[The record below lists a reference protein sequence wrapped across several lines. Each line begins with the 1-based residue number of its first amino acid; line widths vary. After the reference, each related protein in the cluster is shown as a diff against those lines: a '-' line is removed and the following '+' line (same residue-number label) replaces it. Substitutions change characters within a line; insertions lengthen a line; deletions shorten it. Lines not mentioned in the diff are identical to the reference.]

1 MLLKQS
7 RFVILTI
14 LVKEQLMTVLV
25 FDIETVPDVESG
37 RRLYQLDDLTDFE
50 VAEALFKQRREK
62 TGSDF
67 LPHHLQ
73 KVVAISLVL
82 AQHQKVKV
90 WSLGDESASEKE
102 ILERF
107 FQGIDRFKPTLLSWN
122 GAGFD
127 LPVLHYRALLN
138 SVTAPQYWELGEHD
152 RDYKFNNYLNRY
164 HYRHIDLMDVIA
176 GYNNRAFAPLDEIAT
191 MLGFPGK
198 MGMSGGK
205 VWEQFQAGNIKSI
218 RDYCETDVLNTYLVY
233 LRFQLMR
240 GELSNQDY
248 HSCVA
253 SLVQYLQEE
262 AERPHLAE
270 FAQQINF

>member
-1 MLLKQS
+1 
-7 RFVILTI
+7 
-14 LVKEQLMTVLV
+14 MTVLV
-25 FDIETVPDVESG
+25 FDIETVPDVESA
-37 RRLYQLDDLTDFE
+37 RRLYQLNGLTDFE
-50 VAEALFKQRREK
+50 VGEAMFKMRREK

-73 KVVAISLVL
+73 RVVAISLVL
-82 AQHQKVKV
+82 AQHQKVRV
-90 WSLGDESASEKE
+90 WSLGDESATEKE
-102 ILERF
+102 LLERF

-127 LPVLHYRALLN
+127 LPVLHYRSLLH
-138 SVTAPQYWELGEHD
+138 SVSAPEYWELGENN

-164 HYRHIDLMDVIA
+164 HYRHLDLMDMIA

-198 MGMSGGK
+198 MGMSGSK
-205 VWEQFQAGNIKSI
+205 VWEQYLEGNLKSI

-240 GELSNQDY
+240 GEFSQEDY
-248 HSCVA
+248 NNCVS
-253 SLVQYLQEE
+253 SLTAYLQEE
-262 AERPHLAE
+262 TERPHLIE
-270 FAQQINF
+270 FAQSIK